1 MKSIVA
7 VFVMILTG
15 LGTYVSNAAL
25 VTFDFAGT
33 SPGLN
38 SPWNTG
44 TVIDPNA
51 STTGF
56 SLGGGINGASANN
69 RFNANSWSTGT
80 TVAGALADEAYF
92 GFVLTVGS
100 GYIANLDGASV
111 DFSLQT
117 SWTGA
122 VGNGPK
128 NYALFSSI
136 DGFASGSELM
146 NDTVAGT
153 SPILTY
159 TFNATSFDN
168 LTGDIEFRVYG
179 WNAVTGAGTMSAN
192 TFAVDGEILLA
203 PVPEPA
209 EWGLIAA
216 VGLLGICGQHAWRMR
231 RRTASQ
237 S

>member
-1 MKSIVA
+1 
-7 VFVMILTG
+7 MILTG
-15 LGTYVSNAAL
+15 LGAYVSNAAL
-25 VTFDFAGT
+25 ATFNFTGT
-33 SPGLN
+33 NPGQN

-44 TVIDPNA
+44 TVMDPNA
-51 STTGF
+51 STIGF
-56 SLGGGINGASANN
+56 SLGAGIGGAAANN
-69 RFNANSWSTGT
+69 RFNANSWSTGA
-80 TVAGALADEAYF
+80 TVAGAVADEAYF
-92 GFVLTVGS
+92 GFVLTVDT

-111 DFSLQT
+111 DFILLT

-122 VGNGPK
+122 SGNGPK

-153 SPILTY
+153 SPTLTY
-159 TFNATSFDN
+159 TFNGTSYDN

-192 TFAVDGEILLA
+192 TFAVGGEILLA

-216 VGLLGICGQHAWRMR
+216 VGLLGICGQHAWRVR
-231 RRTASQ
+231 RRALDPS
-237 S
+237 